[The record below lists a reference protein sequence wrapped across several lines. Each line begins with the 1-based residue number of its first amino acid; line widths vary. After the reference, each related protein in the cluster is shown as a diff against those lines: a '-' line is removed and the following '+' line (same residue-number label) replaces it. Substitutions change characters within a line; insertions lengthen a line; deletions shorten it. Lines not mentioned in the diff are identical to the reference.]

1 MDKLGRQSVYITDRA
16 LAVELKKLA
25 AELDETLI
33 ELVAVGL
40 RHMLAVAHVG
50 DQQEGY
56 TTLEAPKERLTLAER
71 MAYSHRAAEGKGKK
85 KPVELLPV

>member
-40 RHMLAVAHVG
+40 RHMLAVAHIG
-50 DQQEGY
+50 AHQEGCA
-56 TTLEAPKERLTLAER
+56 TLEALKDRLTLAER
-71 MAYSHRAAEGKGKK
+71 MAFAHRAAEGKGKQ
-85 KPVELLPV
+85 

>member
-1 MDKLGRQSVYITDRA
+1 LDKLGRQSVYITDRA

-40 RHMLAVAHVG
+40 RHMLAVAHLG
-50 DQQEGY
+50 AQQDGCA
-56 TTLEAPKERLTLAER
+56 TLEVT
-71 MAYSHRAAEGKGKK
+71 
-85 KPVELLPV
+85 